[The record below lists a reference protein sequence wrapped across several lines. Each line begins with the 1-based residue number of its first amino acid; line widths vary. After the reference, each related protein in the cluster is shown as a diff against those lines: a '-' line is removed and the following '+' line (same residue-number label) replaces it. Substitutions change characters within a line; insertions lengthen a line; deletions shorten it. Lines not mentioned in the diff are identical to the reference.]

1 MLHSNLILALIF
13 LLTGCKESST
23 KERIL
28 FTTHFKIF
36 YTPLDDNNVQE
47 IADSLE
53 KSYPR
58 ITTHLQSGELPMV
71 NVQLYVD
78 GAALNKANPNI
89 PSWAVGLATS
99 VSQIHIV
106 SPNNTQQDYQNMIRN
121 IIHEFAHCVSMKINP
136 TIANNPRWLWET
148 VADYEGNLPWDP
160 KMLQYLVDQN
170 PPSFNELNQ
179 FSNTRI
185 YEVGHFIGQYIQDSK
200 GGAGFKAL
208 ILNNGNVRETFG
220 LSDEEFTKAWFEFV
234 KKKYGI

>member
-1 MLHSNLILALIF
+1 MTVLF
-13 LLTGCKESST
+13 LVAYCKESPT
-23 KERIL
+23 KKRIL
-28 FTTHFKIF
+28 ITTHFKIF
-36 YTPLDDNNVQE
+36 YTPLDDKNVQQ

-53 KSYPR
+53 SSYPR
-58 ITTHLQSGELPMV
+58 ITNHLQSGDLPLV
-71 NVQLYVD
+71 NVSFYVD

-160 KMLQYLVDQN
+160 KMLQYLVDQK
-170 PPSFNELNQ
+170 PPSLNELNQ

-208 ILNNGNVRETFG
+208 IINNGNVRETFVMT
-220 LSDEEFTKAWFEFV
+220 DEEFTKAWFEFL
-234 KKKYGI
+234 KKRYGI

>member
-1 MLHSNLILALIF
+1 LILAFIF
-13 LLTGCKESST
+13 LITGCKESST

-28 FTTHFKIF
+28 TTTHFKIF

-58 ITTHLQSGELPMV
+58 IKTHLQSEELPMV

-160 KMLQYLVDQN
+160 KMLQYLVDQK
-170 PPSFNELNQ
+170 PPSLNELNQ

-185 YEVGHFIGQYIQDSK
+185 YEVGHFIGQYIQESK
-200 GGAGFKAL
+200 GAAGFKAL
-208 ILNNGNVRETFG
+208 ILNNGSIRDTFG
-220 LSDEEFTKAWFEFV
+220 MSDEEFTRTWFEYV
-234 KKKYGI
+234 KKRYGI